1 MPPPQPP
8 LGVTVPDMAE
18 WISAFFTSL
27 QAGGQEHEGDTGE
40 EELDEEEA
48 DTEEVFNLGEVWPG
62 EERSMQKT
70 FVYSEMG
77 GMPR

>member
-1 MPPPQPP
+1 M
-8 LGVTVPDMAE
+8 PDMAE
-18 WISAFFTSL
+18 WISAYFTSL
-27 QAGGQEHEGDTGE
+27 QAAEVQEQEEEQGE

-48 DTEEVFNLGEVWPG
+48 GFEAAFDLGEVWPG